1 MSVTED
7 RPFVLEDL
15 PLFGLMPPE
24 VRRLVTASF
33 ESVSYPFGAV
43 IVEEGEAADALYV
56 IVSGRARAL
65 RQGLGGEEVSLGI
78 LRPGDVFGESAL
90 LEGKVRG
97 ATIRARSPVEALR
110 LPAVVFRALRATD
123 PRVTEYFD
131 LLARFRALKNL
142 FRQSPVFSTLPDDTV
157 GAVLAEMESVAV
169 SRGEVVV
176 TEGDEPDAMYFV
188 EAGRLA
194 AYSDA
199 GGERRDFSYLRTGD
213 IFGERALLEGTRRT
227 ASVRAVSDARLLVLS
242 EDAFRRLL
250 DEHSEFRAAVAA
262 LVAQYRYRKAAR
274 VPLDFTDEI
283 LPADA
288 TRAGPVGPDQVDV
301 PAAAE
306 AVPLPTEDTGAPVEE
321 RRRRIRRLRQVWQ
334 VDEAD
339 CGAAALAMV
348 CRHFGSRVSQARIR
362 QLVGTGIDGTSL
374 KGITDGARAL
384 GLSARA
390 VKSSVRNL
398 AGLPL
403 PAIVHWGGNHWVV
416 VYDVGPRGI
425 RIADP
430 AAGAHRLSQAEFEE
444 QWSGY
449 AALFATTERFGQAA
463 AGAEPSFSWLR
474 PMLRPFARPLAVATL
489 LALVVSALTLV
500 VPIFTQLIVDRVLG
514 EGDTG
519 LWKVLGPALGG
530 ALVLMLAA
538 SSGQRYVMSR
548 AAVRMD
554 ARTLDLVAL
563 RMLALPMS
571 YFTSRRTGDV
581 QRRLAGMRQV
591 REFVVQSS
599 VRAVTA
605 GAQLLG
611 SVVLMFI
618 YSPVLAGVY
627 VAAMPVYAL
636 VMRAFQRRLRPMVE
650 SLEEAF
656 GRYSSRQIDA
666 IKGIETVKAL
676 GNEDVLRSGMV
687 EEFNALADRQFRS
700 DLVRM
705 LYAGTSQVVTFA
717 SLGAFLWLGTRQV
730 QGGAMTV
737 GELVSFNTLIAL
749 ASAPVAVLL
758 LLWDDLQFVS
768 VLLNRLNDIF
778 EEEPEQGADRSRL
791 LPVPTLEGGIRLEGL
806 GFRYGGPDA
815 PVILSDI
822 TLHIP
827 AGTTVA
833 VVGRSGSGKTTLVKC
848 LVGLVEPTEGR
859 VLFDGVDLATLDYR
873 QLRRQVGFVL
883 QENFLFSDTIARN
896 ISSGEPPDMERVEWA
911 ARVANAHDFVSRLPL
926 GYRTQVGE
934 SGLLLSG
941 GQRQRVA
948 IARAVYR
955 RPPILILDEAT
966 SALDAESERAVQENM
981 DQLLEGRTSLVIA
994 HRLSTV
1000 RGADLIVV
1008 LEKGRLVESGTHE
1021 ELMAFQGLYYYLA
1034 SQQLNG

>member
-1 MSVTED
+1 
-7 RPFVLEDL
+7 
-15 PLFGLMPPE
+15 
-24 VRRLVTASF
+24 
-33 ESVSYPFGAV
+33 
-43 IVEEGEAADALYV
+43 
-56 IVSGRARAL
+56 
-65 RQGLGGEEVSLGI
+65 
-78 LRPGDVFGESAL
+78 
-90 LEGKVRG
+90 
-97 ATIRARSPVEALR
+97 
-110 LPAVVFRALRATD
+110 
-123 PRVTEYFD
+123 
-131 LLARFRALKNL
+131 
-142 FRQSPVFSTLPDDTV
+142 
-157 GAVLAEMESVAV
+157 
-169 SRGEVVV
+169 
-176 TEGDEPDAMYFV
+176 
-188 EAGRLA
+188 
-194 AYSDA
+194 
-199 GGERRDFSYLRTGD
+199 
-213 IFGERALLEGTRRT
+213 
-227 ASVRAVSDARLLVLS
+227 
-242 EDAFRRLL
+242 
-250 DEHSEFRAAVAA
+250 
-262 LVAQYRYRKAAR
+262 
-274 VPLDFTDEI
+274 
-283 LPADA
+283 
-288 TRAGPVGPDQVDV
+288 
-301 PAAAE
+301 
-306 AVPLPTEDTGAPVEE
+306 
-321 RRRRIRRLRQVWQ
+321 
-334 VDEAD
+334 
-339 CGAAALAMV
+339 
-348 CRHFGSRVSQARIR
+348 
-362 QLVGTGIDGTSL
+362 
-374 KGITDGARAL
+374 
-384 GLSARA
+384 
-390 VKSSVRNL
+390 
-398 AGLPL
+398 
-403 PAIVHWGGNHWVV
+403 
-416 VYDVGPRGI
+416 
-425 RIADP
+425 
-430 AAGAHRLSQAEFEE
+430 
-444 QWSGY
+444 
-449 AALFATTERFGQAA
+449 
-463 AGAEPSFSWLR
+463 
-474 PMLRPFARPLAVATL
+474 
-489 LALVVSALTLV
+489 
-500 VPIFTQLIVDRVLG
+500 DRVLG
-514 EGDTG
+514 QGDTG
-519 LWKVLGPALGG
+519 LWKVLAPALIG

-554 ARTLDLVAL
+554 ASTLDLVAL

-591 REFVVQSS
+591 REFAVQHS
-599 VRAVTA
+599 VRALTA
-605 GAQLLG
+605 VAQLVG
-611 SVVLMFI
+611 SVALMVV

-676 GNEDVLRSGMV
+676 GNEDALRTGMV
-687 EEFNALADRQFRS
+687 EEFSALADRQFRS

-730 QGGAMTV
+730 QSGAMTV

-758 LLWDDLQFVS
+758 LLWDDAQFVS

-778 EEEPEQGADRSRL
+778 EEEPEQGRDRTRL

-815 PVILSDI
+815 PPILSDI
-822 TLHIP
+822 SLHIP

-859 VLFDGVDLATLDYR
+859 VLFDGVDLATLDHR

-896 ISSGEPPDMERVEWA
+896 ISSGEAPDLERVEWA
-911 ARVANAHDFVSRLPL
+911 ARVANAHDFVVRLPL

-966 SALDAESERAVQENM
+966 SALDTESERAVQENM

-1021 ELMAFQGLYYYLA
+1021 ELMAAEGLYYYLA

>member
-1 MSVTED
+1 
-7 RPFVLEDL
+7 
-15 PLFGLMPPE
+15 
-24 VRRLVTASF
+24 
-33 ESVSYPFGAV
+33 
-43 IVEEGEAADALYV
+43 
-56 IVSGRARAL
+56 
-65 RQGLGGEEVSLGI
+65 
-78 LRPGDVFGESAL
+78 
-90 LEGKVRG
+90 
-97 ATIRARSPVEALR
+97 
-110 LPAVVFRALRATD
+110 
-123 PRVTEYFD
+123 
-131 LLARFRALKNL
+131 
-142 FRQSPVFSTLPDDTV
+142 
-157 GAVLAEMESVAV
+157 
-169 SRGEVVV
+169 
-176 TEGDEPDAMYFV
+176 
-188 EAGRLA
+188 
-194 AYSDA
+194 
-199 GGERRDFSYLRTGD
+199 
-213 IFGERALLEGTRRT
+213 
-227 ASVRAVSDARLLVLS
+227 
-242 EDAFRRLL
+242 
-250 DEHSEFRAAVAA
+250 
-262 LVAQYRYRKAAR
+262 
-274 VPLDFTDEI
+274 
-283 LPADA
+283 
-288 TRAGPVGPDQVDV
+288 
-301 PAAAE
+301 
-306 AVPLPTEDTGAPVEE
+306 
-321 RRRRIRRLRQVWQ
+321 VWQ

-348 CRHFGSRVSQARIR
+348 CRHFGRRISQARIR

-390 VKSSVRNL
+390 VKSSMRNL
-398 AGLPL
+398 AALPL

-416 VYDVGPRGI
+416 VYDVGASRV

-430 AAGAHRLSQAEFEE
+430 AAGPQRLSRAEFEA

-449 AALFATTERFGQAA
+449 AALFAPTERFGDR
-463 AGAEPSFSWLR
+463 AGAEPSFAWLR
-474 PMLRPFARPLAVATL
+474 PMLRPFARPLALATG
-489 LALVVSALTLV
+489 LALVVSALILV

-519 LWKVLGPALGG
+519 LWKVLGPTLGG
-530 ALVLMLAA
+530 ALVLMLLA
-538 SSGQRYVMSR
+538 SSAQRYVMSR

-554 ARTLDLVAL
+554 AGTLDLVAL

-581 QRRLAGMRQV
+581 QRRLAGMRQI
-591 REFVVQSS
+591 REFVVQHS

-605 GAQLLG
+605 TAQLAG
-611 SVVLMFI
+611 SVVLMFV
-618 YSPVLAGVY
+618 YSPRLGAVYLAG
-627 VAAMPVYAL
+627 MPVYAL

-676 GNEDVLRSGMV
+676 GNEDALRMGMV
-687 EEFNALADRQFRS
+687 EEFRTLADRQFRS

-778 EEEPEQGADRSRL
+778 EEEPEQGSDRSRL

-806 GFRYGGPDA
+806 GFRYGGADA
-815 PVILSDI
+815 PPILSDI
-822 TLHIP
+822 TLDIP
-827 AGTTVA
+827 PGTTVA

-859 VLFDGVDLATLDYR
+859 VSFDGVDLTTLDYR

-896 ISSGEPPDMERVEWA
+896 ISSGEVPDMERVEWA
-911 ARVANAHDFVSRLPL
+911 ARVANAHDFVVRLPL
-926 GYRTQVGE
+926 GYSTQVGE

-966 SALDAESERAVQENM
+966 SALDTESERAVQENM

-1021 ELMAFQGLYYYLA
+1021 ELMALQGLYYYLA
-1034 SQQLNG
+1034 SQQLNA

>member
-1 MSVTED
+1 MSVTDD

-15 PLFGLMPPE
+15 PLFGLMPAD
-24 VRRLVTASF
+24 VRRLVAASF
-33 ESVSYPFGAV
+33 QPVSYPFGAV
-43 IVEEGEAADALYV
+43 IVEEGQEADALYV

-78 LRPGDVFGESAL
+78 LGPGDVFGESAL
-90 LEGKVRG
+90 LEGQVRG

-110 LPAVVFRALRATD
+110 LPAVVFHALRATD

-157 GAVLAEMESVAV
+157 GAALAEMEPLEVR
-169 SRGEVVV
+169 RGDVVL

-213 IFGERALLEGTRRT
+213 IFGERALLEGTHRT
-227 ASVRAVSDARLLVLS
+227 ASVRAVSDARLLVLRKA
-242 EDAFRRLL
+242 AFHRLL
-250 DEHSEFRAAVAA
+250 SEHGEFRTAVAA
-262 LVAQYRYRKAAR
+262 LVEQYRYRKAAR

-288 TRAGPVGPDQVDV
+288 ARSGPVGPDQIGSPPPDAA
-301 PAAAE
+301 PAPAE
-306 AVPLPTEDTGAPVEE
+306 EVGDQAPG
-321 RRRRIRRLRQVWQ
+321 RRRRIRRLHQVWQ

-348 CRHFGSRVSQARIR
+348 CRHFGRRISQARLR
-362 QLVGTGIDGTSL
+362 QVVGTAIDGTSL

-390 VKSSVRNL
+390 VKSSMRNL
-398 AGLPL
+398 DDLPL

-416 VYDVGPRGI
+416 VYDVGASRV

-430 AAGAHRLSQAEFEE
+430 AAGPQRLSRAEFEA

-449 AALFATTERFGQAA
+449 AALFAPTERFGDP
-463 AGAEPSFSWLR
+463 AGTEPSFAWLR
-474 PMLRPFARPLAVATL
+474 PMLRPFARPLALATG

-519 LWKVLGPALGG
+519 LWKVLGPTLGG
-530 ALVLMLAA
+530 ALVLMLLA
-538 SSGQRYVMSR
+538 SSAQRYVMSR

-554 ARTLDLVAL
+554 AGTLDLVAL

-581 QRRLAGMRQV
+581 QRRLAGMRQI
-591 REFVVQSS
+591 REFVVQHS

-605 GAQLLG
+605 TAQLAG
-611 SVVLMFI
+611 SVVLMFV
-618 YSPVLAGVY
+618 YSPKLGAVY
-627 VAAMPVYAL
+627 VAGMPVYAL

-676 GNEDVLRSGMV
+676 GNEDVLRMGMV
-687 EEFNALADRQFRS
+687 EEFRTLADRQFRS

-705 LYAGTSQVVTFA
+705 LYAGTSQVITFA

-778 EEEPEQGADRSRL
+778 EEEPEQGSDRSRL

-806 GFRYGGPDA
+806 GFRYGGADA
-815 PVILSDI
+815 PPILSDI
-822 TLHIP
+822 TLDIP
-827 AGTTVA
+827 PGTTVA

-859 VLFDGVDLATLDYR
+859 VSYDGVDLATLDYR

-883 QENFLFSDTIARN
+883 QENFLFSDTIAGN
-896 ISSGEPPDMERVEWA
+896 ISSGEIPDMERVEWA
-911 ARVANAHDFVSRLPL
+911 ARVANAHDFIVRLPL
-926 GYRTQVGE
+926 GYATQVGE

-966 SALDAESERAVQENM
+966 SALDTESERAVQENM

-1021 ELMAFQGLYYYLA
+1021 ELMALQGLYYYLA
-1034 SQQLNG
+1034 SQQLNA

>member
-1 MSVTED
+1 MSVTDD
-7 RPFVLEDL
+7 RSFVLEDL
-15 PLFGLMPPE
+15 PLFGLMPAD
-24 VRRLVTASF
+24 VRRLVAASF
-33 ESVSYPFGAV
+33 QPVTYPFGAV
-43 IVEEGEAADALYV
+43 IVEEGQEADALYV

-78 LRPGDVFGESAL
+78 LGPGDVFGESAL
-90 LEGKVRG
+90 LEGQVRG

-110 LPAVVFRALRATD
+110 LPAVVFQALRTTD

-142 FRQSPVFSTLPDDTV
+142 FRQSPVFSALPDDTV
-157 GAVLAEMESVAV
+157 GAALAEMEPLEVR
-169 SRGEVVV
+169 RGDVVV

-188 EAGRLA
+188 EDGRLA
-194 AYSDA
+194 AYSDT

-213 IFGERALLEGTRRT
+213 IFGERALLEGTHRT
-227 ASVRAVSDARLLVLS
+227 ASVRAVSDARLLVLRKAAFHRLLS
-242 EDAFRRLL
+242 EHGEFRR
-250 DEHSEFRAAVAA
+250 AVAA
-262 LVAQYRYRKAAR
+262 LVDQYQYRKAAR

-288 TRAGPVGPDQVDV
+288 ARSGPVGPDQVGSPAPDV
-301 PAAAE
+301 APEPAE
-306 AVPLPTEDTGAPVEE
+306 EVGGPGPE

-348 CRHFGSRVSQARIR
+348 CRHFGRRISQARLR
-362 QLVGTGIDGTSL
+362 QVVGTAIDGTSL

-390 VKSSVRNL
+390 VKSSMRNL
-398 AGLPL
+398 DDLPL

-416 VYDVGPRGI
+416 VYDVGTSRV

-430 AAGAHRLSQAEFEE
+430 AAGPQRLSRAEFEA

-449 AALFATTERFGQAA
+449 AALFSPTERFGDP
-463 AGAEPSFSWLR
+463 AGAEPSFAWLR
-474 PMLRPFARPLAVATL
+474 PMLRPFARPLALATG

-519 LWKVLGPALGG
+519 LWKVLGPTLGG
-530 ALVLMLAA
+530 ALVLMLLA
-538 SSGQRYVMSR
+538 SSAQRYVMSR

-554 ARTLDLVAL
+554 AGTLDLVAL

-571 YFTSRRTGDV
+571 YFNSRRTGDV
-581 QRRLAGMRQV
+581 QRRLAGMRQI
-591 REFVVQSS
+591 REFVVQHS

-605 GAQLLG
+605 TAQLVG
-611 SVVLMFI
+611 SVVLMFV
-618 YSPVLAGVY
+618 YSPKLGAVY
-627 VAAMPVYAL
+627 VAGMPVYAL
-636 VMRAFQRRLRPMVE
+636 VMRAFQHRLRPMVE

-676 GNEDVLRSGMV
+676 GNEDALRMGMV
-687 EEFNALADRQFRS
+687 EEFRTLADRQFRS

-717 SLGAFLWLGTRQV
+717 SLGAFLWLGTLQV

-778 EEEPEQGADRSRL
+778 EEDPEQGSDRSRL

-815 PVILSDI
+815 PPILSDI
-822 TLHIP
+822 TLDIP
-827 AGTTVA
+827 PGTTVA

-859 VLFDGVDLATLDYR
+859 VSYDGVDLATLDYR

-896 ISSGEPPDMERVEWA
+896 ISSSEVPDLERVEWA
-911 ARVANAHDFVSRLPL
+911 ARVANAHDFVARLPL
-926 GYRTQVGE
+926 GYATQVGE

-966 SALDAESERAVQENM
+966 SALDTESERAVQENM

-1021 ELMAFQGLYYYLA
+1021 ELMALQGLYYYLA
-1034 SQQLNG
+1034 SQQLTA